1 MLFSII
7 WDVAIE
13 GIHLL
18 EYNWFNS
25 HPPKNSVSDL
35 FPVFLSIEFLLFYPK
50 SHPSCKRAGVFS
62 QERHSSSGSPHMHA
76 PLHAPV
82 TVNDAR
88 PSWFFGWT
96 LFFAGACVWFPV
108 VAQISLGMLEKP
120 QRKELTPVLYLLTCR
135 ITCWLT
141 RGSEGGKRSEAPRC
155 EVMNSVLPLPPGLEM
170 TPQKRTFLQNNKGA
184 HVLHKS
190 LETN

>member
-35 FPVFLSIEFLLFYPK
+35 FPVFLSIEFLLFYQK

-135 ITCWLT
+135 ITCWHVVV
-141 RGSEGGKRSEAPRC
+141 RAGKDLKHLDVKWWTLCYPS
-155 EVMNSVLPLPPGLEM
+155 
-170 TPQKRTFLQNNKGA
+170 PQDWKWLHRNARFCRTTKA
-184 HVLHKS
+184 HTSSINH
-190 LETN
+190 